1 MNINTEKLLRLS
13 KRMLKRTEEYQENR
27 KSDMSEEDNF
37 QMEYLLVFYDIN
49 PFHAQYRMVAVL

>member
-37 QMEYLLVFYDIN
+37 QWNIF
-49 PFHAQYRMVAVL
+49 